1 MSDPHVAGKA
11 AVEPATV
18 DQSAVGP
25 ASASPAPGTRIAFDA
40 VWTGTGFLPP
50 TVYELVGDRLHR
62 TDLPVT
68 AASAHPGGTLFPR
81 LTDHHTHLG
90 LTDRRAVFS
99 GGITHAVDLGWVPSV
114 AASWLAEDAALRHPA
129 AAIAGALITAP
140 GGYPVNAGWGP
151 PGSSA
156 EVGGPREARQAV
168 REQLMRGASRIKVT
182 LNTEAGET
190 VDDAT
195 LAALVEEAHAAGVPV
210 TVHVQGDGQT
220 ARAVRAGADQLAHTP
235 FTERV
240 DDELVREAVR
250 RGMTWVTTLD
260 IHGWG
265 DPTPQHG
272 IALDNLR
279 RFTSA
284 GGRALYGTDLG
295 NGPLPD
301 GVDAREL
308 GGMVEAGMTT
318 AAILQ
323 AIAGSHPRHE
333 TVGPRLAWVPT
344 PPPGADSPGEVDA
357 ALPASAVPAWL
368 ATARGLL
375 ATDFTTPTPTED
387 AA

>member
-1 MSDPHVAGKA
+1 VTA
-11 AVEPATV
+11 E
-18 DQSAVGP
+18 
-25 ASASPAPGTRIAFDA
+25 RLAFDA
-40 VWTGTGFLPP
+40 VWTGAGFLPP
-50 TVYELVGDRLHR
+50 TVYERAGDLLRR
-62 TDLPVT
+62 TDLPVS
-68 AASAHPGGTLFPR
+68 AASAHLGGTLFPR

-99 GGITHAVDLGWVPSV
+99 GGITHAVDLGWVPAV
-114 AASWLAEDAALRHPA
+114 AASWLDEDVTLRHPA

-168 REQLMRGASRIKVT
+168 EEQLMRGASRIKVA

-195 LAALVEEAHAAGVPV
+195 LAAVVEKAHAAGVPV
-210 TVHVQGDGQT
+210 TVHVQGEGQT

-240 DDELVREAVR
+240 EEDLLREAVR

-265 DPTPQHG
+265 DPTPQHA

-279 RFTSA
+279 RFAAA
-284 GGRALYGTDLG
+284 GGRVLYGTDLG

-301 GVDAREL
+301 GVNEREL
-308 GGMVEAGMTT
+308 AGMVAAGMTAT
-318 AAILQ
+318 AILQ
-323 AIAGSHPRHE
+323 AIAGTRARHDV
-333 TVGPRLAWVPT
+333 VGPRLAWVPT
-344 PPPGADSPGEVDA
+344 PMPTPVPTAVPTPPPDV
-357 ALPASAVPAWL
+357 LPAWL

-375 ATDFTTPTPTED
+375 VTDAAESVHTTDSTLPTTSAPNTTPARSTTPAPPSED
-387 AA
+387 HA

>member
-1 MSDPHVAGKA
+1 MTATPERL
-11 AVEPATV
+11 AV
-18 DQSAVGP
+18 
-25 ASASPAPGTRIAFDA
+25 DA
-40 VWTGTGFLPP
+40 VWTGSGFHRP
-50 TVYELVGDRLHR
+50 TVYERAGDLLRR
-62 TDLPVT
+62 TDLPLS
-68 AASAHPGGTLFPR
+68 AASAHLGGTLFPR

-90 LTDRRAVFS
+90 LTDRRAVLS
-99 GGITHAVDLGWVPSV
+99 GGITHAVDLGWVPAVS
-114 AASWLAEDAALRHPA
+114 AAWLTEDAALRHPA

-195 LAALVEEAHAAGVPV
+195 LAAVVDEAHTAGVPV
-210 TVHVQGDGQT
+210 TVHVQGEGQT
-220 ARAVRAGADQLAHTP
+220 ARALRAGADQLAHTP

-240 DDELVREAVR
+240 DDALLREVVG
-250 RGMTWVTTLD
+250 RGMTWVSTLD

-279 RFTSA
+279 RFVAA
-284 GGRALYGTDLG
+284 GGRVLYGTDLG

-301 GVDAREL
+301 GVDEREL
-308 GGMVEAGMTT
+308 DGMVAAGMTST
-318 AAILQ
+318 AILQ
-323 AIAGSHPRHE
+323 AIAGTRPRHDV
-333 TVGPRLAWVPT
+333 VGPRLAWVPT
-344 PPPGADSPGEVDA
+344 PPPVERRTDGAI
-357 ALPASAVPAWL
+357 PASTIPASVLPAWL

-375 ATDFTTPTPTED
+375 TED
-387 AA
+387 ALNATTPAPPIEDPA